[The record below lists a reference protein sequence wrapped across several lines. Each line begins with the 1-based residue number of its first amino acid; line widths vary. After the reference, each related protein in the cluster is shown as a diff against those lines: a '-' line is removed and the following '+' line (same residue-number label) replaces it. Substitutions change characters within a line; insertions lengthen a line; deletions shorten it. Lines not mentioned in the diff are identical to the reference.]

1 MMSPRAFLGVIGAF
15 TLIGAL
21 VWLWSPIT
29 LHDTDV
35 EGKAVACGDVFSSDS
50 GNAAVADQP
59 NEMGRT
65 LTESRYTHP
74 DRDYV
79 TECRDATRMRQVW
92 AIPSAI
98 VGGALLLG
106 AVPVRRR
113 DRGSA
118 S

>member
-1 MMSPRAFLGVIGAF
+1 
-15 TLIGAL
+15 
-21 VWLWSPIT
+21 
-29 LHDTDV
+29 
-35 EGKAVACGDVFSSDS
+35 
-50 GNAAVADQP
+50 
-59 NEMGRT
+59 
-65 LTESRYTHP
+65 
-74 DRDYV
+74 
-79 TECRDATRMRQVW
+79 MRQVW

>member
-29 LHDTDV
+29 LQDTDV
-35 EGKAVACGDVFSSDS
+35 EGKAVACGDGFSSDS

-65 LTESRYTHP
+65 PTESRYFYP

-79 TECRDATRMRQVW
+79 A
-92 AIPSAI
+92 
-98 VGGALLLG
+98 
-106 AVPVRRR
+106 
-113 DRGSA
+113 
-118 S
+118 